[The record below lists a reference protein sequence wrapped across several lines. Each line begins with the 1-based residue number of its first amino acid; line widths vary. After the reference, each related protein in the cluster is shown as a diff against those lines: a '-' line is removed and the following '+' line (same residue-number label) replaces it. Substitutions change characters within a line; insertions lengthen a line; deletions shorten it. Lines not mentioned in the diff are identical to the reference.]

1 MAFEIEIITD
11 SRFLYKYSSDNLE
24 KECENMVNKIKSNLK
39 EKDLYFE
46 VEREVYKV
54 DFKDSIQFR
63 ALLFIQLKNRKQS
76 KKDVYYAVNSVCPT
90 YFKEVKNRQIVL

>member
-1 MAFEIEIITD
+1 MAFEIEIIID
-11 SRFLYKYSSDNLE
+11 SRFLHKYSSDNLE

-46 VEREVYKV
+46 VQREVYKV

-63 ALLFIQLKNRKQS
+63 ALLFIQLKNRKQL
-76 KKDVYYAVNSVCPT
+76 KKDVYYAVNSVYPT
-90 YFKEVKNRQIVL
+90 YFKEVKNKQIVL